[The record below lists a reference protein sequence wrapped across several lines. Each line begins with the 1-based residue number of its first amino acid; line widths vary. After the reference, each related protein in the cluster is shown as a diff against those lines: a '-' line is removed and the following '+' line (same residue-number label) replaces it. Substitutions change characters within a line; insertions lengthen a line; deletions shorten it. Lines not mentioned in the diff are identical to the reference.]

1 MKKEKLVDNDTALV
15 DKLKQF
21 QQEQEELKA
30 RMDKH
35 MAVARQLSMEQA
47 VLQESLEK
55 KSKVNK
61 RLSTENEGLLWKLRS
76 GTLCSPK
83 RSSTSPTITFQ
94 TPRNSG
100 SFPSPST
107 SHSDDLPGSQ
117 RQTDGVSAGLT
128 GPTTVHHP
136 P

>member
-1 MKKEKLVDNDTALV
+1 MDNDTALV

-21 QQEQEELKA
+21 QQEHEELKA

-35 MAVARQLSMEQA
+35 MAVSRQLSMEQV

-55 KSKVNK
+55 KSKVK
-61 RLSTENEGLLWKLRS
+61 KHLSTENEGLPWKLRN
-76 GTLCSPK
+76 GTLCGPK
-83 RSSTSPTITFQ
+83 RSPTSPTIPFQ

-128 GPTTVHHP
+128 RLTAVHHP